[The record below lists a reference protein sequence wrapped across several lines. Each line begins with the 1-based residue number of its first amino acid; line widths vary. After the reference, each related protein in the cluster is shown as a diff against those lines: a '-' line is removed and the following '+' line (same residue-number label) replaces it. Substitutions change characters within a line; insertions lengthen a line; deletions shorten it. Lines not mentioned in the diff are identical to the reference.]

1 MRIMATLRT
10 QTPLAR
16 AARTAPCPHCGRASD
31 RTSPFCSFC
40 GLRASPPAS
49 ATPPCVMCGEELGS
63 SDADFC
69 PGCGASV
76 LVSRRRVATE
86 ERLAV
91 RSLSRRETP
100 APRLALL
107 DQTGD
112 VARAFP
118 LQDEVVVGRS
128 RGTLR
133 FDDDAMSAEHAVL
146 THRDNQV
153 RIRDLGSNG
162 ASWHFVSEP
171 SSLADGDLLLVGS
184 QIIRFREL
192 GTASE
197 SSRAGGSVGGGSM
210 GSRTP
215 PSDYGVLEQ
224 LRLDGSVRD
233 VLHLSPGRS
242 ILIGREHG
250 DWVFPYDPT
259 MSARHAEVLVA
270 IATGECSVRDLG
282 SRNGVAI
289 AVRGERQVRGGERIL
304 LGGQMLRV
312 ELE

>member
-1 MRIMATLRT
+1 
-10 QTPLAR
+10 
-16 AARTAPCPHCGRASD
+16 
-31 RTSPFCSFC
+31 
-40 GLRASPPAS
+40 
-49 ATPPCVMCGEELGS
+49 MCGEELGS

-86 ERLAV
+86 EHPAV
-91 RSLSRRETP
+91 RGPARRETP

-118 LQDEVVVGRS
+118 LHDEVVVGRTS
-128 RGTLR
+128 GTLR
-133 FDDDAMSAEHAVL
+133 FDDDAMSAEHAIL
-146 THRDNQV
+146 THRDKEV
-153 RIRDLGSNG
+153 RVRDLGSNG
-162 ASWHFVSEP
+162 ASFHFVSEP
-171 SSLADGDLLLVGS
+171 SSLADGDVLLVGS
-184 QIIRFREL
+184 QIIRFRML
-192 GTASE
+192 GKETESAFAGAS
-197 SSRAGGSVGGGSM
+197 SGGRSM

-215 PSDYGVLEQ
+215 PSDYAVLEQ

-259 MSARHAEVLVA
+259 MSARHAEVRVTS
-270 IATGECSVRDLG
+270 ATGECSVRDVG
-282 SRNGVAI
+282 SRNGIAI